1 MYFSHDFFFFF
12 FFFFFMRYHKL
23 FALKDRPPWLVELH
37 GKLWGKRDAFDQVFC
52 AELTK
57 DDFI

>member
-1 MYFSHDFFFFF
+1 MYFSHV
-12 FFFFFMRYHKL
+12 FFFMRYHKL